1 MTMIS
6 ERSAPA
12 GAELAGGAAFAPA
25 PASAAFAPAPAS
37 AAFTPAAASAA
48 RRGAPPPAPGRAP
61 RDGRPRRDLRRAFLR
76 ALSVAACVGLWQWA
90 SMTRADLGVVTFL
103 NVPAPTDVL
112 GAARE
117 LFASPKLWQ
126 HLGNSVFRVLA
137 GFAAAGVTGV
147 VLGLLIGR
155 SRLAE
160 DTLLPPLEIL
170 RPIPGVAWLPLA
182 ILMFPSAELSMIFIT
197 TMGALFPILIATIHG
212 VGALDPRLI
221 ASSRSLGARPLRLFL
236 EVVLPG
242 ALPSIVTGMSIGM
255 GTSWFC
261 LVTAEMIGGQ
271 YGIGYFTWESYNLQR
286 YPDIVLGMLL
296 IGLLGML
303 SSALVLR
310 VGAWLTP
317 WQEPQEKGR

>member
-12 GAELAGGAAFAPA
+12 AAELGGRATFAPAPA
-25 PASAAFAPAPAS
+25 PASASAS
-37 AAFTPAAASAA
+37 RRRAS
-48 RRGAPPPAPGRAP
+48 PAPGGER
-61 RDGRPRRDLRRAFLR
+61 RPRRDLGRAALR
-76 ALSVAACVGLWQWA
+76 VLSVAACVALWQWA
-90 SMTRADLGVVTFL
+90 SMSRVDLGLVTFV
-103 NVPAPTDVL
+103 NVPAPTEVL
-112 GAARE
+112 VAARE
-117 LFASPKLWQ
+117 LFGSPKLLL
-126 HLGNSVFRVLA
+126 HLRSSVLRVLA
-137 GFAAAGVTGV
+137 GFVAAGVTGV
-147 VLGLLIGR
+147 VLGLAIGR

-160 DTLLPPLEIL
+160 DTLLPPLEVL

-197 TMGALFPILIATIHG
+197 YMGALFPILLATILG

-221 ASSRSLGARPLRLFL
+221 ASSRSLGARPFRLFL

-242 ALPSIVTGMSIGM
+242 ALPSIITGMSIGM

-296 IGLLGML
+296 IGLMGML
-303 SSALVLR
+303 SSALVQR
-310 VGAWLTP
+310 IGAWLTP
-317 WQEPQEKGR
+317 WHRPEEKGR

>member
-1 MTMIS
+1 MSALRTM
-6 ERSAPA
+6 
-12 GAELAGGAAFAPA
+12 
-25 PASAAFAPAPAS
+25 
-37 AAFTPAAASAA
+37 A
-48 RRGAPPPAPGRAP
+48 RRGAPADAPLGGRVLFERAPGAERAAPASASRAP
-61 RDGRPRRDLRRAFLR
+61 RAPRPLTDRLHDGRPRRDPRRALLR
-76 ALSVAACVGLWQWA
+76 ALSVAACIALWQWA
-90 SMTRADLGVVTFL
+90 STARVHLGVVNFV
-103 NVPAPTDVL
+103 NVPAPTEVVV
-112 GAARE
+112 AARD
-117 LFASPKLWQ
+117 LVSSPKLWL
-126 HLGNSVFRVLA
+126 HLQNSLFRVLA
-137 GFAAAGVTGV
+137 GFAVAGVTGV
-147 VLGLLIGR
+147 VLGLVIGR

-160 DTLLPPLEIL
+160 DTLLPALEVL

-197 TMGALFPILIATIHG
+197 YMGALFPILLATIHG
-212 VGALDPRLI
+212 VVSLDPRLI
-221 ASSRSLGARPLRLFL
+221 ASSRSLGARPFSLFV

-303 SSALVLR
+303 SSAAVKWI
-310 VGAWLTP
+310 GAWLTP
-317 WQEPQEKGR
+317 WQRPEEKGR

>member
-1 MTMIS
+1 MIS
-6 ERSAPA
+6 EHTAPPRVGLGGRAGFAPPRGSAAPRSAP
-12 GAELAGGAAFAPA
+12 
-25 PASAAFAPAPAS
+25 
-37 AAFTPAAASAA
+37 PAAA
-48 RRGAPPPAPGRAP
+48 GALQQAK
-61 RDGRPRRDLRRAFLR
+61 RPRLHLRRAWLR
-76 ALSVAACVGLWQWA
+76 ALSVAACVALWQWA
-90 SMTRADLGVVTFL
+90 SASRADLGVVTFT
-103 NVPAPTDVL
+103 NVPAPTEIL
-112 GAARE
+112 AAARD
-117 LFASPKLWQ
+117 LLGSPKLWL
-126 HLGNSVFRVLA
+126 HLWSSVLRVLA
-137 GFAAAGVTGV
+137 GFVAAGVTGV
-147 VLGLLIGR
+147 ALGLVIGR

-160 DTLLPPLEIL
+160 DTLLPPLEVL

-197 TMGALFPILIATIHG
+197 YIGALFPILLATIHG

-242 ALPSIVTGMSIGM
+242 ALPSILTGMSIGM

-303 SSALVLR
+303 SSALVKR
-310 VGAWLTP
+310 AGVWLTP
-317 WQEPQEKGR
+317 WHRPEENAR

>member
-12 GAELAGGAAFAPA
+12 VGLGGRAGLAPARGGAAPRSAPPA
-25 PASAAFAPAPAS
+25 PAGAPEE
-37 AAFTPAAASAA
+37 A
-48 RRGAPPPAPGRAP
+48 RRARPP
-61 RDGRPRRDLRRAFLR
+61 LRRAWLR

-90 SMTRADLGVVTFL
+90 SASRADLGVVTFV
-103 NVPAPTDVL
+103 NVPAPTEVL
-112 GAARE
+112 VAARD
-117 LFASPKLWQ
+117 LLGSQKLWL
-126 HLGNSVFRVLA
+126 HLWNSVLRVLA

-147 VLGLLIGR
+147 ALGLVIGR

-160 DTLLPPLEIL
+160 DTLLPPLEVL

-197 TMGALFPILIATIHG
+197 YIGALFPILLATIHG
-212 VGALDPRLI
+212 VGAVDPRLI

-236 EVVLPG
+236 EVFLPG

-271 YGIGYFTWESYNLQR
+271 YGIGYFTWEAYNLQR
-286 YPDIVLGMLL
+286 YADIVLGMLL

-303 SSALVLR
+303 SSALVKR

-317 WQEPQEKGR
+317 WHRPEEDAR

>member
-12 GAELAGGAAFAPA
+12 GAELGGGAAFAPA
-25 PASAAFAPAPAS
+25 PASAKAAS
-37 AAFTPAAASAA
+37 ASASAA
-48 RRGAPPPAPGRAP
+48 RRGVSPAPGGAR
-61 RDGRPRRDLRRAFLR
+61 REGRPRRDLRRAFLR
-76 ALSVAACVGLWQWA
+76 ALSVAVCVGLWQWA
-90 SMTRADLGVVTFL
+90 STTRAQLGVVTFL

-112 GAARE
+112 AAARE

-137 GFAAAGVTGV
+137 GFAAAGATGV

-197 TMGALFPILIATIHG
+197 YMGALFPILIATIHG

-317 WQEPQEKGR
+317 WQQPQEKGR

>member
-12 GAELAGGAAFAPA
+12 GPALGGRATFAPA
-25 PASAAFAPAPAS
+25 PVPAS
-37 AAFTPAAASAA
+37 ASRRRAS
-48 RRGAPPPAPGRAP
+48 PAPGGER
-61 RDGRPRRDLRRAFLR
+61 RPRRDLGRVALR
-76 ALSVAACVGLWQWA
+76 VLSVAACVALWQWA
-90 SMTRADLGVVTFL
+90 SMSRVDLGLVTFV
-103 NVPAPTDVL
+103 NVPAPTEVL
-112 GAARE
+112 VAARE
-117 LFASPKLWQ
+117 LFGSPKLWL
-126 HLGNSVFRVLA
+126 HLWSSVLRVLA

-147 VLGLLIGR
+147 VLGLVIGR

-160 DTLLPPLEIL
+160 DTLLPPLEVL

-197 TMGALFPILIATIHG
+197 TMGALFPILLATIHG

-221 ASSRSLGARPLRLFL
+221 ASSRSLGARPFRLFL

-242 ALPSIVTGMSIGM
+242 ALPSIITGMSIGM

-271 YGIGYFTWESYNLQR
+271 YGVGYFTWESYNLQR

-296 IGLLGML
+296 IGLMGML
-303 SSALVLR
+303 SSALVQR
-310 VGAWLTP
+310 IGAWLTP
-317 WQEPQEKGR
+317 WHRPQEKGR

>member
-12 GAELAGGAAFAPA
+12 AAELGGRATFAPA
-25 PASAAFAPAPAS
+25 RAPAGARAS
-37 AAFTPAAASAA
+37 RRRAS
-48 RRGAPPPAPGRAP
+48 PAPGGER
-61 RDGRPRRDLRRAFLR
+61 RPRRDLGRAALR
-76 ALSVAACVGLWQWA
+76 VLSVAACVALWQWA
-90 SMTRADLGVVTFL
+90 SMSRVDLGLVTFV
-103 NVPAPTDVL
+103 NVPAPTEVL
-112 GAARE
+112 VAARE
-117 LFASPKLWQ
+117 LFGSPKLWL
-126 HLGNSVFRVLA
+126 HLRSSVLRVLA
-137 GFAAAGVTGV
+137 GFVAAGVTGV
-147 VLGLLIGR
+147 VLGLVIGR

-160 DTLLPPLEIL
+160 DTLLPPLEVL

-197 TMGALFPILIATIHG
+197 TMGALFPILLATIHG

-221 ASSRSLGARPLRLFL
+221 ASSRSLGARPFRLFL

-242 ALPSIVTGMSIGM
+242 ALPSIITGMSIGM

-296 IGLLGML
+296 IGLMGML
-303 SSALVLR
+303 SSALVQR
-310 VGAWLTP
+310 IGAWLTP
-317 WQEPQEKGR
+317 WHRPEEKGR

>member
-1 MTMIS
+1 MIS

-25 PASAAFAPAPAS
+25 PASAARRGASSPAPA
-37 AAFTPAAASAA
+37 TT
-48 RRGAPPPAPGRAP
+48 
-61 RDGRPRRDLRRAFLR
+61 RRDLRRASVR
-76 ALSVAACVGLWQWA
+76 AVSVAACVGLWQWA

-112 GAARE
+112 AAARE

-137 GFAAAGVTGV
+137 GFAAAGATGV

-197 TMGALFPILIATIHG
+197 YMGALFPILIATIHG

-296 IGLLGML
+296 IGLLGMV

-310 VGAWLTP
+310 AGAWLTP
-317 WQEPQEKGR
+317 WQEPKEKGR

>member
-12 GAELAGGAAFAPA
+12 GPALGGRAAFAPA
-25 PASAAFAPAPAS
+25 PASAPPQRAS
-37 AAFTPAAASAA
+37 AAPGGPRSE
-48 RRGAPPPAPGRAP
+48 RG
-61 RDGRPRRDLRRAFLR
+61 PRRDLGRALLR
-76 ALSVAACVGLWQWA
+76 VLSVAACVALWQWA
-90 SMTRADLGVVTFL
+90 STSRVDLGLVTFI
-103 NVPAPTDVL
+103 NVPAPTEVL
-112 GAARE
+112 VAARE
-117 LFASPKLWQ
+117 LFGSPKLWL
-126 HLGNSVFRVLA
+126 HLQSSVLRVLA
-137 GFAAAGVTGV
+137 GFAAAGATGV

-160 DTLLPPLEIL
+160 DTLLPPLEVL

-197 TMGALFPILIATIHG
+197 YMGALFPILLATIHG

-221 ASSRSLGARPLRLFL
+221 ASSRSLGARPFRLFL

-296 IGLLGML
+296 IGLMGML
-303 SSALVLR
+303 SSALVQR
-310 VGAWLTP
+310 IGAWLTP
-317 WQEPQEKGR
+317 WHRPVEKGR

>member
-1 MTMIS
+1 MIS

-25 PASAAFAPAPAS
+25 PASAARRGASSPAPA
-37 AAFTPAAASAA
+37 TT
-48 RRGAPPPAPGRAP
+48 
-61 RDGRPRRDLRRAFLR
+61 RRDLRRASVR
-76 ALSVAACVGLWQWA
+76 AVSVAACVGLWQWA

-112 GAARE
+112 AAARE

-137 GFAAAGVTGV
+137 GFAAAGATGV

-197 TMGALFPILIATIHG
+197 YMGALFPILIATIHG

-296 IGLLGML
+296 IGLLGMV

-310 VGAWLTP
+310 AGAWLTP

>member
-25 PASAAFAPAPAS
+25 PASAKAAPAPAS
-37 AAFTPAAASAA
+37 AA
-48 RRGAPPPAPGRAP
+48 RRGAKAAPGRAP
-61 RDGRPRRDLRRAFLR
+61 REGRPRRDLRRAFLR

-112 GAARE
+112 VAARE
-117 LFASPKLWQ
+117 LFGSPKLWQ

-137 GFAAAGVTGV
+137 GFAAAGATGV

-197 TMGALFPILIATIHG
+197 YMGALFPILIATIHG

-242 ALPSIVTGMSIGM
+242 ALPSIITGMSIGM

-310 VGAWLTP
+310 AGAWLTP
-317 WQEPQEKGR
+317 WQQPQEKGR

>member
-25 PASAAFAPAPAS
+25 PPSAKAAPAP
-37 AAFTPAAASAA
+37 PSAA
-48 RRGAPPPAPGRAP
+48 RRGASPAPGRAP
-61 RDGRPRRDLRRAFLR
+61 REARPRRDLRRAVLR

-112 GAARE
+112 VAARE

-137 GFAAAGVTGV
+137 GFAAAGATGV

-197 TMGALFPILIATIHG
+197 YMGALFPILIATIHG

-221 ASSRSLGARPLRLFL
+221 ASSRSLGARPFRLFL

-310 VGAWLTP
+310 AGAWLTP
-317 WQEPQEKGR
+317 WQQPQEKGR